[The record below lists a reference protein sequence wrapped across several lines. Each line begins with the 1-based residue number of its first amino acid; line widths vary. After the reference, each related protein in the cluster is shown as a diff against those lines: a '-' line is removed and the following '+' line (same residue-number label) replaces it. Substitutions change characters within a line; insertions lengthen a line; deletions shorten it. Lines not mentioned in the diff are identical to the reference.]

1 MKKIIIS
8 FLLITLLT
16 NCSFDDKTG
25 IWENEEQKKKISK
38 KNNKNTVSVFKDEK
52 FILEEVSPNKEY
64 TFQNKNKKLVNDW
77 SEKFQNHQNN
87 IENINYNNKKE
98 ILFKSSK
105 IPGKIFNEI
114 ILFKEDNV
122 FYSDS
127 KGNIYVYSIKDNSL
141 IFKYNFYKKKY
152 KKIKKILNIAVKY
165 NIIYVADNLGFVYAL
180 DYNQNKMLWAKEI
193 GIPLKSNIKI
203 YNEQLFISTDTN
215 KIFALNS
222 KDGSTN
228 WNFFTD
234 TATIQ
239 KIQKNNFS
247 LDKFGNL
254 IFFNTNNSAYAW
266 NLEQKKL
273 KWIVDLKLFSLD
285 KNSISNIKTPVVHK
299 NNVLLSSNDNLYLYD
314 TVDGRLIWRN
324 NISALFKPIISND
337 NIFIVTNNDFI
348 VNISLFTGK
357 IIWAK
362 KIDNLLI
369 NSDYNNLVKKIGD
382 FKSFYLSNEQ
392 LIFFSNKYMLE
403 LNISKSIIIERVTK
417 VPKLNSGAQPIFINN
432 NMLIVSDNRIYKF
445 N

>member
-369 NSDYNNLVKKIGD
+369 NSDYSNLVKKIGD